1 MADTTTETP
10 AEPDY
15 LKRAAG
21 TFATLGDMSG
31 DSARGLVLSRVGVPE
46 WVPQLDDK
54 GKPQTD
60 TNGKPIMVPHPMR
73 KGVIVTHASAPSE
86 PWERLPMPF
95 PPTDYDG
102 PLKTAA
108 DYLSLIDDTL
118 KAQKADAK
126 AKDDADKAKQDAKAD
141 TSAGNTAPAAPVG

>member
-1 MADTTTETP
+1 MADNTPDTP

-21 TFATLGDMSG
+21 TFATLGDMPG

-54 GKPQTD
+54 GKQATD
-60 TNGKPIMVPHPMR
+60 DAGKPITVPHPLR
-73 KGVIVTHASAPSE
+73 KGVEVTHASAPSE

-95 PPTDYDG
+95 PPTDYEG

-126 AKDDADKAKQDAKAD
+126 AKADADKAKQDAKAA
-141 TSAGNTAPAAPVG
+141 TSAPPPAPSVAG